1 MTKRIVRSALSL
13 SILSV
18 IASVTFAADQKT
30 SAVAEPVKLETIVVT
45 ASGQAVDVK
54 SAPASISVVTSE
66 DIQRQPFNSLSE
78 VLSDLPG
85 VTGGYSNAGAGSK
98 ITFRGMPDKYTLILV
113 DGKRIGN
120 QSLLGHRPD
129 KVDQDLNWI
138 TPDMIE
144 RIEVIRGSMSTL
156 YGSEAVGGVI
166 NIITKKIPNQ
176 LAGSASVNYSK
187 PDTSTRGETKS
198 YGATL
203 AGPVSDTVGF
213 RLGVNRTDR
222 AADSDTDEGT
232 SGSVADTVN

>member
-18 IASVTFAADQKT
+18 LASVTFAADQKT

-85 VTGGYSNAGAGSK
+85 VTGGYSNAGAGSN
-98 ITFRGMPDKYTLILV
+98 ITLRGMPDKYTLILV

-120 QSLLGHRPD
+120 QSL
-129 KVDQDLNWI
+129 
-138 TPDMIE
+138 
-144 RIEVIRGSMSTL
+144 
-156 YGSEAVGGVI
+156 
-166 NIITKKIPNQ
+166 
-176 LAGSASVNYSK
+176 
-187 PDTSTRGETKS
+187 
-198 YGATL
+198 
-203 AGPVSDTVGF
+203 
-213 RLGVNRTDR
+213 
-222 AADSDTDEGT
+222 
-232 SGSVADTVN
+232 